1 LGWGSKI
8 ITPITDAVI
17 TRLPTPDSWRSSARW
32 VPRDGDAAA
41 SYAVLNTDRLELTY
55 CCAAYDI
62 AAAAAKIPQQ
72 GFTDLAR

>member
-1 LGWGSKI
+1 VGQ
-8 ITPITDAVI
+8 
-17 TRLPTPDSWRSSARW
+17 
-32 VPRDGDAAA
+32 PRDGDAAA
-41 SYAVLNTDRLELTY
+41 SYAVLNTDRLLTY